1 MEQSTTIKNRHNE
14 ESGIDIR
21 QIIKRCRQYWYLFFI
36 LPAAMLAA
44 AWLFLKYQIPV
55 YEVKS
60 TILIKD
66 EKNKQGVS
74 ATDLISKELGLT
86 ENKKMLADESK
97 ILTSHTVIEK
107 VVEDLKLNGQ
117 VWYKGKLKSVELYG
131 KNCPIWIDSIQLK
144 DTTKSFKATFSA
156 INNNQ
161 FALTSSD
168 GDRQICTLD
177 NPFSNTYG
185 SFIVRKKEG
194 YSLSQEEYVIICE
207 GKEKTAR
214 EIIKSINIEL
224 PKKESNIFEPTIK
237 STMPEKA
244 KDILQKM
251 VEVYNEYNL
260 NDKKAVSR
268 NTLNFIEKRLV
279 ALTDELSGV
288 EKTVENYK
296 EREGITDAT
305 TDINYFFSR
314 LGEYDG
320 EMVKMEVQNNLLNSI
335 ESILTKR
342 DQYFD
347 LLPTNLDLK
356 SSNLQSLINDYN
368 RLVLDRNRLAKV
380 AGEHNPQLK
389 SLGDDIV
396 NMKTAIIGSIRR
408 VKQENAN
415 LLAQTKSKTNTYS
428 QKLGKTPRN
437 ERELTDIKRQQ
448 NIKEGLY
455 LFLLQKQ
462 EETAISMIGA
472 VPDAR
477 VIDRPII
484 GEKPVNIKKTVV
496 YMATLA
502 AGLFFSLIIITLIS
516 LFSKTIQSQSDIKS
530 LTSANIIN
538 TIPFARVSSDWQF
551 ETDNR
556 SLLAESFRTL
566 RSHLQYFLPPDAVT
580 PNGKVIVVTSAS
592 HSEGKSFVSFN
603 LAMSLALADKKTIIV
618 NLDLRRPRLTGNL
631 AIPKGKADI
640 PQFLTSDLYPH
651 EVIYRVAPHQNLYIA
666 GSNTLPHN
674 PSELMMHH
682 KIGQLISYLK
692 LHFDY
697 IIVHTPPVGLVADAL
712 LLKPY
717 ADMSLYIVRQGQTTR
732 GQMRTVHGLHE
743 GQKLPNVH
751 IVFNGIKENKKNGL
765 YYYGTDLL
773 SESTTSESSG
783 FSPVKWIKNTFS

>member
-1 MEQSTTIKNRHNE
+1 MEQNKPIKNRHNE
-14 ESGIDIR
+14 EAGIDIR
-21 QIIKRCRQYWYLFFI
+21 QLIKRCRQYWYIFLI
-36 LPAAMLAA
+36 LPVTMTAI

-117 VWYKGKLKSVELYG
+117 VWQKGKIKSVELYG
-131 KNCPIWIDSIQLK
+131 RNSPIWIDSIQLR
-144 DTTKSFKATFSA
+144 DTTKAFKATVTA
-156 INNNQ
+156 MGNQ
-161 FALTSSD
+161 QFQLTTID
-168 GDRQICTLD
+168 GDKHVYTFG
-177 NPFSNTYG
+177 NAFSNNYG
-185 SFIVRKKEG
+185 SFIIRKKEG
-194 YSLSQEEYVIICE
+194 FTTSQEEYVINCE
-207 GKEKTAR
+207 SKEKTAR
-214 EIIKSINIEL
+214 EIIKTINIEL

-237 STMPEKA
+237 SSIPEKA

-260 NDKKAVSR
+260 NDKKEVSR

-288 EKTVENYK
+288 ERTVESYK
-296 EREGITDAT
+296 EREGITDAP

-320 EMVKMEVQNNLLNSI
+320 EMVKMEVQNNILNSI
-335 ESILTKR
+335 ESILTKK

-368 RLVLDRNRLAKV
+368 RIVLERNRLAKV

-415 LLAQTKSKTNTYS
+415 LLLQTKSKTNTYA

-496 YMATLA
+496 YIAALA
-502 AGLFFSLIIITLIS
+502 IGLFSSLVIVTLIS
-516 LFSKTIQSQSDIKS
+516 LFSKTVQSQSDIKS

-538 TIPFARVSSDWQF
+538 AIPFVKIPTDWQLQ
-551 ETDNR
+551 TDNR
-556 SLLAESFRTL
+556 SALAESFRTL
-566 RSHLQYFLPPDAVT
+566 RSHLQYFLPSETVSS
-580 PNGKVIVVTSAS
+580 NGKVIVVTSAS
-592 HSEGKSFVSFN
+592 HNEGKSFVSFN
-603 LAMSLALADKKTIIV
+603 LAMSLALADKKTVIV
-618 NLDLRRPRLTGNL
+618 NLDLRRPRLTGDL
-631 AIPKGKADI
+631 AIPKGKAGI

-651 EVIYRVAPHQNLYIA
+651 EVIYPMTRHHNLNIV
-666 GSNTLPHN
+666 GSNTLPYN
-674 PSELMMHH
+674 PSELMMHN
-682 KIGQLISYLK
+682 KIGQLMGYLK
-692 LHFDY
+692 LHYDY

-712 LLKPY
+712 SLKPFT
-717 ADMSLYIVRQGQTTR
+717 DMTLYIVKQGQTTR
-732 GQMRTVHGLHE
+732 SQMRAAYGLHE
-743 GQKLPNVH
+743 GQKMPNVH
-751 IVFNGIKENKKNGL
+751 IVLNGTKENKKNSS

-773 SESTTSESSG
+773 SDSSSG
-783 FSPVKWIKNTFS
+783 FNKFSPVNWIKNTFS